1 MLYTQSHCPNLKKP
15 TTAWSNA
22 LYTITLPKPNHG
34 NPQPQPQTMLYTQ
47 PSAHNC
53 LHTIILPK
61 PNLGNPQPQPSVML
75 RTQSSAHNHLHTI
88 IRALGLKDTMASW
101 DWGARRECRRW
112 QPLGSCQPQ
121 KRSCNQCTCVYARE
135 KQNVVQRLPHD
146 PGCGF
151 KSWFVQPLLG
161 GLCVQSSGCTDIMQ
175 TRLCMLQALK
185 VQVSN
190 GCNPMLP
197 WPISVPP
204 PPPPPPLKRVWR
216 GLGRT
221 ALVAFQLKVRQSP
234 KPMVNK

>member
-1 MLYTQSHCPNLKKP
+1 
-15 TTAWSNA
+15 
-22 LYTITLPKPNHG
+22 
-34 NPQPQPQTMLYTQ
+34 
-47 PSAHNC
+47 
-53 LHTIILPK
+53 
-61 PNLGNPQPQPSVML
+61 
-75 RTQSSAHNHLHTI
+75 
-88 IRALGLKDTMASW
+88 MASW

-175 TRLCMLQALK
+175 TRLCTLQALK

-204 PPPPPPLKRVWR
+204 PTPRPLPWKGCDEDWAELLLWLSSSRLGNPQNLWWASKLKAATTWRPKRTRKVKSHIS
-216 GLGRT
+216 RT
-221 ALVAFQLKVRQSP
+221 MNKKLKYETQLAYGIQIWKYTIHLFRMNHPLVIVLFVFFFSFQLDYKNQQDLLSFVT
-234 KPMVNK
+234 